1 MITRRAALSGGIA
14 LLATP
19 ALLINRAFAAAARH
33 PLPIPPVMEVD
44 SGAGNRLI
52 ARKSQQEFLSGAQTK
67 TLGYDLDYLGP
78 TLRMKRGQTA
88 RLQVGNQTDDPVTA
102 HWHGAH
108 VPGNMDGGPQLA
120 FGTGETWDAELNIT
134 QPAATLWY
142 HSHVHGQTGSQVYR
156 GLAGFLI
163 VDDPDAPDGLPA
175 SYGLDD
181 IPIVIQDRTF
191 DRAGQFSYDT
201 GGMTSMQG
209 VRGSNI
215 LVNGAIQP
223 VADVPR
229 GLVRLRILNGS
240 NARIYQVSFA
250 DGRSFAQV
258 ASDAGL
264 LATPIPRQILTLAPA
279 ERAEIVVDLS
289 QDTLPLRLISA
300 DDNNAPMGGMMGGGM
315 MGGGMMGNGVT
326 GSSFDILTLQP
337 RPDLQATTSQLPSL
351 LPSAAMD
358 FGAPVRTRDFTLDM
372 HMGGMMSSMV
382 RSIFGSSTM
391 SINGQGY
398 DMGTINQSVRLG
410 ETELW
415 RISASM
421 MMHPFHVH
429 GTSFQVVGRN
439 GRAVDPATE
448 GWKDVVLVNGS
459 AEILVRFDQTADEAA
474 PFMYHCHILEHE
486 DAGMMGQFTVS

>member
-1 MITRRAALSGGIA
+1 MITRRTALSGGLAI
-14 LLATP
+14 LATP
-19 ALLINRAFAAAARH
+19 ALLISRAFAAEAGR
-33 PLPIPPVMEVD
+33 PLPIPPLMDVNG
-44 SGAGNRLI
+44 GAGNRLV
-52 ARKSQQEFLSGAQTK
+52 ARKSQQEFLSGVQTK

-88 RLQVGNQTDDPVTA
+88 RLQVDNQTDDPVTA

-120 FGTGETWDAELNIT
+120 FGPGETWNAELDIT

-156 GLAGFLI
+156 GLAGFLL

-175 SYGLDD
+175 NYGEDD
-181 IPIVIQDRTF
+181 IPLVIQDRTF
-191 DRAGQFSYDT
+191 DRTGQFDYNT

-209 VRGSNI
+209 VRGSDI

-223 VADVPR
+223 VANVPR

-240 NARIYQVSFA
+240 NARIYHLSFA
-250 DGRSFAQV
+250 DNRSFAQV
-258 ASDAGL
+258 TSDAGL
-264 LATPIPRQILTLAPA
+264 LPAPVSRKTLTLAPA

-289 QDTLPLRLISA
+289 QDTQPLRLISA
-300 DDNNAPMGGMMGGGM
+300 DDTNAPMSGMMGGGM
-315 MGGGMMGNGVT
+315 MGSGAT
-326 GSSFDILTLQP
+326 SESFNILTLQP
-337 RPDLQATTSQLPSL
+337 RADLQATITKLPTS
-351 LPSAAMD
+351 LPSAPMN

-372 HMGGMMSSMV
+372 HMGGMMNSMFRGV
-382 RSIFGSSTM
+382 FGGSTM
-391 SINGQGY
+391 SINNQGY

-439 GRAVDPATE
+439 GRAVDPTIE

-459 AEILVRFDQTADEAA
+459 AEILVRFDQTADETA

>member
-1 MITRRAALSGGIA
+1 MITRRTALSGGLA

-19 ALLINRAFAAAARH
+19 SLLTTRAFAAEHGRL
-33 PLPIPPVMEVD
+33 LPIPPIMEVD
-44 SGAGNRLI
+44 GGAGNRLM
-52 ARKSQQEFLSGAQTK
+52 ARKGQQEFLSGVQTE

-88 RLQVGNQTDDPVTA
+88 RIQVGNQTDDPVTA

-120 FGTGETWDAELNIT
+120 FDPGKTWDAELEMSH
-134 QPAATLWY
+134 PAATLWY
-142 HSHVHGQTGSQVYR
+142 HSHVHGQTGGQVYR
-156 GLAGFLI
+156 GLAGLLI
-163 VDDPDAPDGLPA
+163 VDDPDAPDGLPNN
-175 SYGLDD
+175 YGKDD
-181 IPIVIQDRTF
+181 IPVVVQDRAF
-191 DRAGQFSYDT
+191 DRRGGFAYDT
-201 GGMTSMQG
+201 GGMTAMQG

-223 VADVPR
+223 VTDVPS

-240 NARIYQVSFA
+240 NARIYQFSFS
-250 DGRSFAQV
+250 DGRSFSQV
-258 ASDAGL
+258 ASDGGL
-264 LATPIPRQILTLAPA
+264 LAAPVSRTTLTLAPA

-289 QDTLPLRLISA
+289 QDTQSIRLVSA
-300 DDNNAPMGGMMGGGM
+300 DDNNAPMGGMMGGDAAGA
-315 MGGGMMGNGVT
+315 G
-326 GSSFDILTLQP
+326 FDVLTLQP
-337 RPDLQATTSQLPSL
+337 RADLQATTMQLPDR
-351 LPSAAMD
+351 LPAVGMD
-358 FGAPVRTRDFTLDM
+358 FGQPVRTRDFTLDM
-372 HMGGMMSSMV
+372 HAGGMMGSML
-382 RSIFGSSTM
+382 RGAFGGSTM
-391 SINGQGY
+391 SINNQGY
-398 DMGTINQSVRLG
+398 DMDTINEAVRIG

-429 GTSFQVVGRN
+429 GTSFQVLARN
-439 GRAVDPATE
+439 GRALDPATE

-459 AEILVRFDQTADEAA
+459 AEILVRFDQTADAAA